1 MDLNLH
7 HRTAIV
13 TGGATGLGKE
23 FVLSLAREGVNIC
36 FTYMHEDE
44 HPELLVETVK
54 STTNVEIV
62 AVKTDLS
69 DEQSRENLFA
79 TCIDR
84 LGNADILVNNA
95 GIWLSGYV
103 TEITPQD
110 WDKVMNI
117 NLKAVFH
124 LSQLFVNHCLAKDR
138 AGSILNITSQA
149 AFHGST
155 TGHAHYAAS
164 KAGLVAFAISLAR
177 EVAKQKINVNNIA
190 VGIMDTAMIRKNIEQ
205 NPDYYVSR
213 GPGGPAARNCRYRRL
228 HGLSENQL
236 YDGSDSGCHRR
247 YVDALT
253 YGECL

>member
-23 FVLSLAREGVNIC
+23 FV
-36 FTYMHEDE
+36 
-44 HPELLVETVK
+44 VETVK

-213 GPGGPAARNCRYRRL
+213 IPVGRVAQPHEIADIGVFMVSPKTSYMTGATLDVTGGMLMR
-228 HGLSENQL
+228 
-236 YDGSDSGCHRR
+236 
-247 YVDALT
+247 
-253 YGECL
+253 

>member
-1 MDLNLH
+1 MPP
-7 HRTAIV
+7 AI
-13 TGGATGLGKE
+13 
-23 FVLSLAREGVNIC
+23 GVA
-36 FTYMHEDE
+36 
-44 HPELLVETVK
+44 TVK
-54 STTNVEIV
+54 SSASVEII

-69 DEQSRENLFA
+69 DEHSRENLFA
-79 TCIDR
+79 TCLER

-103 TEITPQD
+103 TEITQQE
-110 WDKVMNI
+110 WDSVMNV

-124 LSQLFVNHCLAKDR
+124 LSQLFVNHCLAKDQ

-164 KAGLVAFAISLAR
+164 KAGLVAFSISLAR

-213 GPGGPAARNCRYRRL
+213 IPVGRVAQPHEIADIGVFMVSPKTRYMTGATLDVTGGMLMR
-228 HGLSENQL
+228 
-236 YDGSDSGCHRR
+236 
-247 YVDALT
+247 
-253 YGECL
+253 

>member
-36 FTYMHEDE
+36 FTYMHDE
-44 HPELLVETVK
+44 ERPEQLIDTVK
-54 STTNVEIV
+54 NSASVEII

-79 TCIDR
+79 TCIER

-103 TEITPQD
+103 TEITQQE
-110 WDKVMNI
+110 WDSVMNV

-124 LSQLFVNHCLAKDR
+124 HCLAKDR

-164 KAGLVAFAISLAR
+164 KAGLVAFSISLAR

-213 GPGGPAARNCRYRRL
+213 IPVGRVAQPHEIADIGVFMVSPKTSYMTGATLDVTGGMLMR
-228 HGLSENQL
+228 
-236 YDGSDSGCHRR
+236 
-247 YVDALT
+247 
-253 YGECL
+253 

>member
-36 FTYMHEDE
+36 FTYMRDE
-44 HPELLVETVK
+44 ERPEQLIDTVK
-54 STTNVEIV
+54 NSASVEII

-79 TCIDR
+79 TCIER

-103 TEITPQD
+103 TEITQQE
-110 WDKVMNI
+110 WDSVMNV

-124 LSQLFVNHCLAKDR
+124 LSQLFVNHCLAKVQ

-164 KAGLVAFAISLAR
+164 KAGLVAFSISLAR

-213 GPGGPAARNCRYRRL
+213 IPVGRVAQPHEIADIGVFMVSPKTSYMTGATLDVTGGMLMR
-228 HGLSENQL
+228 
-236 YDGSDSGCHRR
+236 
-247 YVDALT
+247 
-253 YGECL
+253 

>member
-1 MDLNLH
+1 MELNLTN
-7 HRTAIV
+7 RTAIV

-23 FVLSLAREGVNIC
+23 FVLSLAKEGVNIC
-36 FTYMHEDE
+36 FTYLREE
-44 HPELLVETVK
+44 ECPEQLVERVK
-54 STTNVEIV
+54 SSANVEII
-62 AVKTDLS
+62 AVKTDLG

-84 LGNADILVNNA
+84 LGKADILVNNA

-103 TEITPQD
+103 TEISPQD
-110 WDKVMNI
+110 WDRVMNV

-124 LSQLFVNHCLAKDR
+124 LCQLFINHCLKHDR
-138 AGSILNITSQA
+138 MGSILNITSQA

-190 VGIMDTAMIRKNIEQ
+190 VGIMDTAMIRKNLEQ
-205 NPDYYVSR
+205 NPDYYVNRIPVGRVAQPHEIADIGVFMVSPKTSYMT
-213 GPGGPAARNCRYRRL
+213 GATLDVTGGMLMR
-228 HGLSENQL
+228 
-236 YDGSDSGCHRR
+236 
-247 YVDALT
+247 
-253 YGECL
+253 

>member
-36 FTYMHEDE
+36 FTYMRDE
-44 HPELLVETVK
+44 ERPEQLIATVK
-54 STTNVEIV
+54 SSASVEII

-69 DEQSRENLFA
+69 DEHSRENLFA
-79 TCIDR
+79 TCLER

-103 TEITPQD
+103 TEITQQE
-110 WDKVMNI
+110 WDSVMNV

-124 LSQLFVNHCLAKDR
+124 LSQLFVSHCLAKDQ

-164 KAGLVAFAISLAR
+164 KAGLVAFSISLAR

-213 GPGGPAARNCRYRRL
+213 IPVGRVAQPHEIADIGVFMVSPKTRYMTGATLDVTGGMLMR
-228 HGLSENQL
+228 
-236 YDGSDSGCHRR
+236 
-247 YVDALT
+247 
-253 YGECL
+253 

>member
-36 FTYMHEDE
+36 FTYMRDE
-44 HPELLVETVK
+44 ERPEQLIATVK
-54 STTNVEIV
+54 SSASVEII

-69 DEQSRENLFA
+69 DEHSRENLFA
-79 TCIDR
+79 TCLER

-103 TEITPQD
+103 TEITQQE
-110 WDKVMNI
+110 WDSVMNV

-124 LSQLFVNHCLAKDR
+124 LSQLFVTHCLAKAQ

-164 KAGLVAFAISLAR
+164 KAGLVAFSISLAR

-213 GPGGPAARNCRYRRL
+213 IPVGRVAQPHEIADIGVFMVSPKTRYMTGATLDVTGGMLMR
-228 HGLSENQL
+228 
-236 YDGSDSGCHRR
+236 
-247 YVDALT
+247 
-253 YGECL
+253 

>member
-36 FTYMHEDE
+36 FTYMRDE
-44 HPELLVETVK
+44 ERPEQLIDTVK
-54 STTNVEIV
+54 NSASVEII

-79 TCIDR
+79 TCIER

-103 TEITPQD
+103 TEITQQE
-110 WDKVMNI
+110 WDSVMNV

-138 AGSILNITSQA
+138 AGSI
-149 AFHGST
+149 
-155 TGHAHYAAS
+155 HYEMS
-164 KAGLVAFAISLAR
+164 G
-177 EVAKQKINVNNIA
+177 
-190 VGIMDTAMIRKNIEQ
+190 
-205 NPDYYVSR
+205 
-213 GPGGPAARNCRYRRL
+213 NCRSVYQCSDDGR
-228 HGLSENQL
+228 GSE
-236 YDGSDSGCHRR
+236 SAER
-247 YVDALT
+247 
-253 YGECL
+253 

>member
-36 FTYMHEDE
+36 FTYMRDE
-44 HPELLVETVK
+44 ERPEQLIDTVK
-54 STTNVEIV
+54 NSASVEII

-79 TCIDR
+79 TCIER

-103 TEITPQD
+103 TEITQQE
-110 WDKVMNI
+110 WDSVMNV

-124 LSQLFVNHCLAKDR
+124 LSQLFVNHCLAKDQ
-138 AGSILNITSQA
+138 AGSNLNITSQA

-164 KAGLVAFAISLAR
+164 KAGLVAFSISLAR

-213 GPGGPAARNCRYRRL
+213 IPVGRVAQPHEIADIGVFMVSSKTSYMTGATLDVTGGMLMR
-228 HGLSENQL
+228 
-236 YDGSDSGCHRR
+236 
-247 YVDALT
+247 
-253 YGECL
+253 

>member
-13 TGGATGLGKE
+13 TGGSTGLGKE

-84 LGNADILVNNA
+84 LGNADILINNA

-213 GPGGPAARNCRYRRL
+213 IPVGRVAQPHEIADIGVFMVSPKTSYMTGATLDVTGGMLMR
-228 HGLSENQL
+228 
-236 YDGSDSGCHRR
+236 
-247 YVDALT
+247 
-253 YGECL
+253 